1 MWAMTVLTE
10 EDNVKINVLSSFTLS
25 EILSFPVASV
35 WAPGST
41 PEEEEDEEEDDE
53 EGSGSERRIGI
64 W

>member
-10 EDNVKINVLSSFTLS
+10 EDNVKIKVLSSFTLS

-41 PEEEEDEEEDDE
+41 PDEDEDEEDE